1 MKNVTIAV
9 EGKASTI
16 YIDSKGK
23 DYKGLKLVVD
33 SFAEDVNLVI
43 GVTPTVV
50 TDIRELKETVVI
62 AGSIG
67 NNEIIDSLITKRIL
81 DVSSIKD
88 KRECYKIQVVEE
100 PIEGIDTAIV
110 VVGSDKRGTIYSI
123 YRISELIGVSPWVY
137 FADVIPA
144 KKSTLIFSEDELNVT
159 SKEPSVKYRGFFLN
173 DEWPSLGSWVT
184 NAFGDFNEEF
194 YDKVFQ
200 LILRL
205 KGNFLWPAMWSA
217 VFSENG
223 KSYPLA
229 NAELADAYGIV
240 MGTSHH
246 EPMFRAG
253 EEWKNINGQY
263 GTNPIWD
270 FSSNVDAI
278 TKFWED
284 GLKRNKGL
292 ESLITIGMRGEQDS
306 ALKGSE
312 EENIELLKDII
323 RTQKRLLKEQG
334 LDEAPQV
341 LYIRK

>member
-123 YRISELIGVSPWVY
+123 YRISELIGVSPWFILQMLY
-137 FADVIPA
+137 QQ
-144 KKSTLIFSEDELNVT
+144 
-159 SKEPSVKYRGFFLN
+159 R
-173 DEWPSLGSWVT
+173 SL
-184 NAFGDFNEEF
+184 
-194 YDKVFQ
+194 
-200 LILRL
+200 
-205 KGNFLWPAMWSA
+205 
-217 VFSENG
+217 
-223 KSYPLA
+223 
-229 NAELADAYGIV
+229 
-240 MGTSHH
+240 H
-246 EPMFRAG
+246 
-253 EEWKNINGQY
+253 
-263 GTNPIWD
+263 
-270 FSSNVDAI
+270 
-278 TKFWED
+278 
-284 GLKRNKGL
+284 
-292 ESLITIGMRGEQDS
+292 
-306 ALKGSE
+306 
-312 EENIELLKDII
+312 
-323 RTQKRLLKEQG
+323 
-334 LDEAPQV
+334 
-341 LYIRK
+341 